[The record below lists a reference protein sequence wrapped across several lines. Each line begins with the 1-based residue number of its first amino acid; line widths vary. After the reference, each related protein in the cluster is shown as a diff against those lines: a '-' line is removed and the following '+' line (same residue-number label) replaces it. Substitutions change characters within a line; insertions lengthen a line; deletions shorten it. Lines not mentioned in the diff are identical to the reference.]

1 MSNNFRD
8 IGRLENVYGPV
19 NEDATADPDQP
30 HPLDR
35 PEDVRRWERYYRDE
49 AARHFDER
57 VKAKAQAAVCRCLL
71 RQCVRDLAK
80 AGGHAEVV
88 MWYLD
93 QLAEMED
100 DKGE

>member
-1 MSNNFRD
+1 MTANFRD
-8 IGRLENVYGPV
+8 IGRLENVFGPI
-19 NEDATADPDQP
+19 NEDDTVDPDQL

-35 PEDVRRWERYYRDE
+35 PEDVRRWERHWKRE
-49 AARHFDER
+49 ADNALQER
-57 VKAKAQAAVCRCLL
+57 MAAKVQAAVCRCLL
-71 RQCVRDLAK
+71 RQCVRDLAT